1 MVTPSTTWE
10 PEAPPSSW
18 PPPGQF
24 PAIPGKTATAG
35 LGKIAHAIMSRVAA
49 VTAIRPAVVRRLLSL
64 VLVLV
69 LREPIICSDLPF
81 ALPVGTTGGY
91 LLSHY

>member
-1 MVTPSTTWE
+1 LV
-10 PEAPPSSW
+10 
-18 PPPGQF
+18 
-24 PAIPGKTATAG
+24 
-35 LGKIAHAIMSRVAA
+35 LV
-49 VTAIRPAVVRRLLSL
+49 L

>member
-1 MVTPSTTWE
+1 LKPNWYPRLWQLGLPSTPSEW
-10 PEAPPSSW
+10 EAP
-18 PPPGQF
+18 
-24 PAIPGKTATAG
+24 AA

-64 VLVLV
+64 VLVL
-69 LREPIICSDLPF
+69 REPIICSDLPF

>member
-1 MVTPSTTWE
+1 M
-10 PEAPPSSW
+10 
-18 PPPGQF
+18 
-24 PAIPGKTATAG
+24 
-35 LGKIAHAIMSRVAA
+35 AHASIRNVAA
-49 VTAIRPAVVRRLLSL
+49 VTAIRPAVVSRLLSL